1 MQTIEDKGLA
11 LLDRTIF
18 TYAISHLSSS
28 DKVRFYY
35 ALKGRKG
42 DAGIV
47 AKLRITQLGKTVL
60 LCDCAHDKLLSE
72 FLASWGCK
80 YSYLPICVREEQ
92 PTNQM
97 VSPDTIGTELEDEAS
112 PSFPER
118 IEGVSAL
125 TASSGIGK
133 IPGLI
138 DGANGERSRMIEAIA
153 LRHARAKPTPK
164 YPLKMGTVKRIS
176 LSFGKEAM
184 AKGRR
189 IEDRTPSEKRNKEIE
204 SAMQRRQELVNTLI
218 ERQTGIGRVSA
229 YGIEWLSANSLPALD
244 ENNSMYLVQETALIK
259 QKNHGICIAPS
270 KSSTGTSRALRPGW
284 GNPRD
289 APASIDKRIS
299 TLGRYTNTNQAEGK
313 GTGHKKDRNERRDD
327 GMEVRRT
334 P

>member
-189 IEDRTPSEKRNKEIE
+189 IEDRTPRRRETKR
-204 SAMQRRQELVNTLI
+204 
-218 ERQTGIGRVSA
+218 
-229 YGIEWLSANSLPALD
+229 
-244 ENNSMYLVQETALIK
+244 
-259 QKNHGICIAPS
+259 
-270 KSSTGTSRALRPGW
+270 
-284 GNPRD
+284 
-289 APASIDKRIS
+289 
-299 TLGRYTNTNQAEGK
+299 
-313 GTGHKKDRNERRDD
+313 
-327 GMEVRRT
+327 
-334 P
+334 